1 MLVLWPLAGIFT
13 APAPDAD
20 DNWILRRR
28 HMRGRIYKA
37 SLLSIYGETFEACFI
52 ELIIGRGLSAVSPT
66 LQAGATCAIAQC
78 KYVMCQNCSMVIYG
92 RNYFS
97 LEIGT
102 LMKGKMT
109 RV

>member
-52 ELIIGRGLSAVSPT
+52 ELIIGRGLSAVSNI
-66 LQAGATCAIAQC
+66 AGRCNLCYCSVQIC
-78 KYVMCQNCSMVIYG
+78 YVSELLHGYLWEELL
-92 RNYFS
+92 FS
-97 LEIGT
+97 RDWDFNE
-102 LMKGKMT
+102 
-109 RV
+109 R